1 MKSKVVKRLKDI
13 EVLYKEKIKEC
24 IWDKTK
30 NDIGLEEKMIDKE
43 LSSRNKLKKYGKMV
57 KLGKEKMKCKIINEN
72 KFVNFRNYNNN
83 DDEEELLFYK
93 VKRETNRDKK
103 INL

>member
-1 MKSKVVKRLKDI
+1 MVKLR
-13 EVLYKEKIKEC
+13 
-24 IWDKTK
+24 
-30 NDIGLEEKMIDKE
+30 EEKMK
-43 LSSRNKLKKYGKMV
+43 R
-57 KLGKEKMKCKIINEN
+57 KIINEN
-72 KFVNFRNYNNN
+72 KFVNFRKYNNN